1 MIINIDWLWGL
12 TPLSTMFQ
20 LYRGC
25 QFYWWRKQVD
35 PEITNDLPQVT
46 DKCYYIKLYRVHLVM
61 NGIRTHN
68 VSSLISRR
76 DKLLSSLFFFNIK
89 LIKPIFLSNIFSL
102 QNEKKCL
109 PLNVSRPLFAY
120 QYN

>member
-1 MIINIDWLWGL
+1 MIIHIDWLWCL

-25 QFYWWRKQVD
+25 QFYWWRKRVD
-35 PEITNDLPQVT
+35 PEIANDLPQAT
-46 DKCYYIKLYRVHLVM
+46 DKWYYIKLYRVHLVM

-76 DKLLSSLFFFNIK
+76 DKHHNDIDKQKRFNYIDRQK
-89 LIKPIFLSNIFSL
+89 GST
-102 QNEKKCL
+102 
-109 PLNVSRPLFAY
+109 
-120 QYN
+120 